1 MWVEMLY
8 LLVSCAKLARH
19 PPREDVSWNAY
30 TYAKEPEAFRHPP
43 REDVSWNTQ
52 QAKWLNLQQ
61 RHPPREDVSWNSVA
75 EMFVDNLKSHPPR
88 EDVSWNIPTNAMHH
102 RRVRH
107 PPREDVSWNINRIPK
122 LLEKTVILLVR
133 MWVEIFIIWWRKCNR
148 CVILLVRMWVEILNF
163 VTLFPFL
170 QSSSSWGCELKYK
183 TDTARAGIRC
193 HPPREDVSWNIFWS
207 ACSTALWV
215 ILLVRMWVEIPCPWV
230 ILEPDH
236 VILLVRMWVE
246 MTYRN
251 YNHLNMSS
259 SSSWGC
265 ELK

>member
-43 REDVSWNTQ
+43 REDVSWN
-52 QAKWLNLQQ
+52 
-61 RHPPREDVSWNSVA
+61 SVA

-102 RRVRH
+102 RRVR
-107 PPREDVSWNINRIPK
+107 
-122 LLEKTVILLVR
+122 
-133 MWVEIFIIWWRKCNR
+133 
-148 CVILLVRMWVEILNF
+148 
-163 VTLFPFL
+163 
-170 QSSSSWGCELKYK
+170 
-183 TDTARAGIRC
+183 